1 MPLTERTEIGQ
12 RTFLP
17 DGQLQIRTD
26 TVIERDGVEISR
38 TYHRDVIE
46 PGDAVS
52 GRDTL
57 IVRVANAEHTP
68 AVVAKFRADR
78 AAREAARGG
87 P

>member
-1 MPLTERTEIGQ
+1 MALTERTEIGM
-12 RTFLP
+12 RTILP
-17 DGQLQIRTD
+17 DGQIMVRTD
-26 TVIERDGVEISR
+26 TIIERDGVEISR

-46 PGDAVS
+46 PGQDVS

-57 IVRVANAEHTP
+57 ILRVANAEHTP

-78 AAREAARGG
+78 AAREALAG